1 MAIKIYNPTTPGRRG
16 MTSQDFSE
24 ITTDKPVKS
33 LLSSAKS
40 KAGRN
45 NQGRITVRHRG
56 GGVKKHYRMINFKP
70 AKGEDFK
77 VLEIEYD
84 PNRTARIARVQDST
98 GKLHYLIAGLNWKQG
113 QVIKVDAGDGKAPKE
128 EGNRLK
134 LKDIPLGSQIHSIGL
149 NNGKGAQLVRSA
161 GTSAQLMAKEGD
173 YALVKLPSGE
183 RRKISLD
190 RMANIGTVGNVQH
203 QNVKLGSAGRKRK
216 MGIRPTVRGVVMNP
230 VDHPHGGGE
239 GRGKGNNPTTPW
251 GKPTLGYKTRH
262 NKRTQKMIVK
272 SRHQAKRRKG

>member
-33 LLSSAKS
+33 LLSSTKS
-40 KAGRN
+40 QAGRN

-70 AKGEDFK
+70 TEGSKLK
-77 VLEIEYD
+77 VIHIEYD
-84 PNRTARIARVQDST
+84 PNRTARIARVEDENQ
-98 GKLHYLIAGLNWKQG
+98 KLHYIIAGLNWKQG
-113 QVIKVDAGDGKAPKE
+113 QTITVGKDAVIE
-128 EGNRLK
+128 EGNLMPLSR
-134 LKDIPLGSQIHSIGL
+134 IPLGSQIFNIEL
-149 NNGKGAQLVRSA
+149 QPGKGAQICRSA
-161 GTSAQLMAKEGD
+161 GVSAQLMAKEEGM
-173 YALVKLPSGE
+173 ALIKLPSGE
-183 RRKISLD
+183 RRKVPLECT
-190 RMANIGTVGNVQH
+190 AVIGTVSNVQH

-262 NKRTQKMIVK
+262 NKRTQKMIVR

>member
-1 MAIKIYNPTTPGRRG
+1 MAVKVYKPTTPGRRN

-24 ITTDKPVKS
+24 ITTSKPVKA
-33 LLSSAKS
+33 LLTSKKS
-40 KAGRN
+40 NAGRN
-45 NQGRITVRHRG
+45 NQGKITVRHRG
-56 GGVKKHYRMINFKP
+56 GGVKKHYRQINFKP
-70 AKGEDFK
+70 AKGDEFK
-77 VLEIEYD
+77 VIHIEYD
-84 PNRTARIARVQDST
+84 PNRTARIARVQDQE

-113 QVIKVDAGDGKAPKE
+113 QVIKVDDGKGRAPIE
-128 EGNRLK
+128 EGNRLH
-134 LKDIPLGSQIHSIGL
+134 LKDIPVGSQIFNIGL
-149 NNGKGAQLVRSA
+149 NNGKGGQLVRSA
-161 GTSAQLMAKEGD
+161 GTTAQLMAKEGD

-216 MGIRPTVRGVVMNP
+216 MGVRPTVRGVVMNP

-239 GRGKGNNPTTPW
+239 GRGKGNNPSTPW

-272 SRHQAKRRKG
+272 SRHQSKRRKG

>member
-1 MAIKIYNPTTPGRRG
+1 MAIKLYNPTTPGRRG

-33 LLSSAKS
+33 LLTSTKS
-40 KAGRN
+40 QAGRN

-56 GGVKKHYRMINFKP
+56 GGVKRHYRMINFKP
-70 AKGEDFK
+70 AEGSKFT
-77 VLEIEYD
+77 VQHIEYD
-84 PNRTARIARVQDST
+84 TNRTARIARVQDET

-113 QVIKVDAGDGKAPKE
+113 QKISVGKDAVIE
-128 EGNRLK
+128 EGNLMPLSR
-134 LKDIPLGSQIHSIGL
+134 IPLGAQIFNIELQPGR
-149 NNGKGAQLVRSA
+149 GAQICRSA
-161 GTSAQLMAKEGD
+161 GVSAQLMAKEEGM
-173 YALVKLPSGE
+173 ALIKLPSGE
-183 RRKISLD
+183 RRKVALECTAI
-190 RMANIGTVGNVQH
+190 IGTVGNVQH

-262 NKRTQKMIVK
+262 NKRTQKMIVR

>member
-1 MAIKIYNPTTPGRRG
+1 

-24 ITTDKPVKS
+24 ITTSKPVKS
-33 LLSSAKS
+33 LLTSTKS
-40 KAGRN
+40 QAGRN
-45 NQGRITVRHRG
+45 NQGKITVRHRG
-56 GGVKKHYRMINFKP
+56 GGVKKHYRIINFKP

-77 VLEIEYD
+77 ILEIEYD
-84 PNRTARIARVQDST
+84 PNRTARIARVQDSK

-113 QVIKVDAGDGKAPKE
+113 QIISVDSGDGKTPKE
-128 EGNRLK
+128 EGNRLH
-134 LKDIPLGSQIHSIGL
+134 LRDIPLGSQIHSIGL
-149 NNGKGAQLVRSA
+149 NNGQGAQLVRSA
-161 GTSAQLMAKEGD
+161 GVSAQLMAKEGD

-203 QNVKLGSAGRKRK
+203 QNVKIGSAGRKRK

-239 GRGKGNNPTTPW
+239 GRGKGNNPSTPW

-272 SRHQAKRRKG
+272 SRHQTRRRKG

>member
-24 ITTDKPVKS
+24 ITTSKPVKS
-33 LLSSAKS
+33 LLSSTKS
-40 KAGRN
+40 QAGRN

-56 GGVKKHYRMINFKP
+56 GGVKKHYRQINFRP
-70 AKGEDFK
+70 TVGAKLK
-77 VLEIEYD
+77 VVHIEYD
-84 PNRTARIARVQDST
+84 PNRTARIARVEDQDK
-98 GKLHYLIAGLNWKQG
+98 KLHYIIAGLNWKQG
-113 QVIKVDAGDGKAPKE
+113 QIITVGETAPLE
-128 EGNRLK
+128 EGNLMPLSR
-134 LKDIPLGSQIHSIGL
+134 IPLGSSIFYIEL
-149 NNGKGAQLVRSA
+149 QPGKGAQLCRSA

-173 YALVKLPSGE
+173 YALIKLPSGE
-183 RRKISLD
+183 RRNVPLTCTAI
-190 RMANIGTVGNVQH
+190 IGTVGNVQH

-272 SRHQAKRRKG
+272 SRHQTKRRKG

>member
-1 MAIKIYNPTTPGRRG
+1 MAIKVYNPTTPARRN

-33 LLSSAKS
+33 LLAPIRKT
-40 KAGRN
+40 AGRN
-45 NQGRITVRHRG
+45 NQGKITVRHRG
-56 GGVKKHYRMINFKP
+56 GGVKRHYRMVNFKP
-70 AKGEDFK
+70 EKGQDFT

-84 PNRTARIARVQDST
+84 PNRSARIARVKDT
-98 GKLHYLIAGLNWKQG
+98 NGKLHYLIAGLGWKQG
-113 QVIKVDAGDGKAPKE
+113 QVIKVGDHAPIE
-128 EGNRLK
+128 DGNRLH
-134 LKDIPLGSQIHSIGL
+134 LRNIPVGSQIYNIGL
-149 NNGKGAQLVRSA
+149 NNGKGAQLCRSA
-161 GTSAQLMAKEGD
+161 GATAQLMAKEGG

-190 RMANIGTVGNVQH
+190 RMANLGTVGNVQH

-216 MGIRPTVRGVVMNP
+216 MGVRPTVRGVVMNP

-239 GRGKGNNPTTPW
+239 GRGKGNNPSTPW

-272 SRHQAKRRKG
+272 TRHQAKRRKG

>member
-1 MAIKIYNPTTPGRRG
+1 MAIKVYNPTTPGRRG

-33 LLSSAKS
+33 LLAPVKS

-56 GGVKKHYRMINFKP
+56 GGVKRHYRKLNFKLP
-70 AKGEDFK
+70 AEAKLK
-77 VLEIEYD
+77 VVHIEYD
-84 PNRTARIARVQDST
+84 PNRTARIARVQDEA
-98 GKLHYLIAGLNWKQG
+98 GKLHYIIAGLNWKQG
-113 QVIKVDAGDGKAPKE
+113 QTVQVGKNATIE
-128 EGNRLK
+128 EGNNMPLSRV
-134 LKDIPLGSQIHSIGL
+134 PLGAQVFNIEMQP
-149 NNGKGAQLVRSA
+149 GKGAQMCRSA
-161 GTSAQLMAKEGD
+161 GVSAQLMAKEDGM
-173 YALVKLPSGE
+173 ALLKMPSGE
-183 RRKISLD
+183 RRKVSLD
-190 RMANIGTVGNVQH
+190 CTATIGTVGNVQH

-216 MGIRPTVRGVVMNP
+216 MGFRPTVRGMAMNP

-262 NKRTQKMIVK
+262 NKRTQNMIVK
-272 SRHQAKRRKG
+272 TRHQTKRKKG